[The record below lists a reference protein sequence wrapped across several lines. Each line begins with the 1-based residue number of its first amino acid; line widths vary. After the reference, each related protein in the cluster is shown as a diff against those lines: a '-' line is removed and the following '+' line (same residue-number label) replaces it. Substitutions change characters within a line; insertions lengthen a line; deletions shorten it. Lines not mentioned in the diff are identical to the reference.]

1 MKNWAN
7 GKYDY
12 TVKWNGL
19 NPSSYFSQ
27 RLQTAEPE
35 AEKTKMESLFKQNT
49 LIVILFS
56 GAFCS

>member
-35 AEKTKMESLFKQNT
+35 AEKAKMESLFKAKDINCYF
-49 LIVILFS
+49 I
-56 GAFCS
+56 